1 MDTPEDIEFLKQLQK
16 TDPDFFQAYTQGDQQ
31 VPAEKIMFVRECAED
46 MGVCENTITN
56 HIKSGKLIAKSVDGR
71 WVIKESDFLAYKASA
86 TVVYGKNNR
95 AIITFAEQK
104 PKKRDQKART
114 QMNSKYIYEKATSR
128 TVTDFLHN
136 WHRNKSD
143 GFSLLTICR
152 DFNAVS
158 AIPANEN
165 QMSGILSSLKKKGIV
180 IRKGKGIY
188 QVSPSIASEAPAPT
202 PEIPEAPKPAVE
214 DGRDHNRV
222 YVKKQERIAIE
233 TFISEN
239 FDPSRDLI
247 FTVKDLS
254 RRFPHL
260 DRKKLGKACVN
271 MSHTGRLE
279 KAVGMGQYMK
289 RATAPKAKTIDTPVV
304 TSSESENM
312 TNLKKIMN
320 SNLDESL
327 KLELIRKFLG

>member
-16 TDPDFFQAYTQGDQQ
+16 TEPDFVRAYTGGDQQ
-31 VPAEKIMFVRECAED
+31 VPAEKVMFVKECAED

-86 TVVYGKNNR
+86 TITYGKNNR
-95 AIITFAEQK
+95 AIITFSQQK
-104 PKKRDQKART
+104 PKKKEGSK
-114 QMNSKYIYEKATSR
+114 MNSKHIYGKATSR
-128 TVTDFLHN
+128 TVTDFLHT

-152 DFNAVS
+152 DFNAIS
-158 AIPANEN
+158 ATPTNES

-188 QVSPSIASEAPAPT
+188 QVSPSIVGEAVTAST
-202 PEIPEAPKPAVE
+202 PEIPTPAVE
-214 DGRDHNRV
+214 DRRAHDRV
-222 YVKKQERIAIE
+222 YAKKQERIAIE

-239 FDPSRDLI
+239 FDPS
-247 FTVKDLS
+247 KDLLFTIKDLT

-260 DRKKLGKACVN
+260 DHKKLGKACVN

-279 KAVGMGQYMK
+279 KAAGVGEYVK
-289 RATAPKAKTIDTPVV
+289 RATSPVKEKTVGATVIA
-304 TSSESENM
+304 SAESDDM

-320 SNLDESL
+320 SNLDEGL
-327 KLELIRKFLG
+327 KLELIKRFLA